1 MPIPDLKTAAIA
13 LAIGLGAG
21 ALGSWYLTAEYKDN
35 KWEAAIGKQKAEAA
49 DQLRVA
55 TDRAIKAER
64 QQNELA
70 NQLEVKHVESQQEL
84 DRVLADNRRLAHEL
98 GGLRDPGRRPS
109 CGGSVPANSTA
120 AGQSEGGASGTELS
134 AEASEFL
141 LEFAREADRAAQ
153 YAKTCYD
160 WTQQLNVGLTGTM
173 QD

>member
-1 MPIPDLKTAAIA
+1 MLLPDLKTAAIA
-13 LAIGLGAG
+13 LAVGLSIG

-49 DQLRVA
+49 DKLQAA
-55 TDRAIKAER
+55 TQRAIEAER
-64 QQNELA
+64 RQNELA
-70 NQLEVKHVESQQEL
+70 DQLEVKHVESQQEL
-84 DRVLADNRRLAHEL
+84 DRVLADNRRLAREL

-109 CGGSVPANSTA
+109 CGGTVPSDTTT
-120 AGQSEGGASGTELS
+120 AGQPEGGATGAELS

-160 WTQQLNVGLTGTM
+160 WAQQLGR
-173 QD
+173 D

>member
-1 MPIPDLKTAAIA
+1 MLLPDLKTAAIA
-13 LAIGLGAG
+13 LVIGLGAG

-49 DQLRVA
+49 DQLQAA

-70 NQLEVKHVESQQEL
+70 NQLEVKHAESQQEL
-84 DRVLADNRRLAHEL
+84 DRVLADNRRLAREL

-109 CGGSVPANSTA
+109 CRGLVPTNSTTTS
-120 AGQSEGGASGTELS
+120 QSEGSATGTELS

-160 WTQQLNVGLTGTM
+160 WTQRLSR
-173 QD
+173 D